1 MDGTVLKS
9 MIRSLFSSRSPFIV
23 SLLNSAFYNRRLTI
37 SPTLQTDALLSSFP
51 AGSRFS
57 DIHTHTHADSS
68 STHIQSRLAVLIC
81 CCRFLPKKIL
91 RPAPY
96 IHYPLVLLFSLF
108 LSLSLAFVLW
118 HFLDISIEFIHLPI
132 FLNEAE
138 NNHFLI
144 GLFCFFTF
152 WDFAVAFDVGPGVNP
167 RRPEDERDHP
177 GSGNHDA
184 GPTRCPSSSVCERPR
199 HREISEKKNEKDYR
213 SIHKSLSRRRKVSNP
228 S

>member
-1 MDGTVLKS
+1 MLSVLYCIGRRTAYRKKLDSQANIYRNVFIFRSFLFFFYKSICVRASFDTALPRILSRSLEMDGTVLKS

-108 LSLSLAFVLW
+108 LSLSLAFVL
-118 HFLDISIEFIHLPI
+118 
-132 FLNEAE
+132 
-138 NNHFLI
+138 
-144 GLFCFFTF
+144 
-152 WDFAVAFDVGPGVNP
+152 
-167 RRPEDERDHP
+167 
-177 GSGNHDA
+177 
-184 GPTRCPSSSVCERPR
+184 
-199 HREISEKKNEKDYR
+199 
-213 SIHKSLSRRRKVSNP
+213 
-228 S
+228 